1 MSKQNRWRVLWGC
14 AVSKNF
20 FDVAHAHSKA
30 SNKNSAM
37 AVSGGL
43 SYSPSGDRDEVFDVP
58 PPYWLLRDLPIRFRN
73 DPKTMMACAAM
84 YGLKNF
90 RLTVLGLSKHKK
102 GYNTKYACRCSCGAY
117 CYRTAKGLRDSKH
130 AACGVCLQKRNRI
143 IQEHHRKTSVY
154 LDDAVV
160 WQRMGGA

>member
-43 SYSPSGDRDEVFDVP
+43 SYSPSHRGHEDFDTP
-58 PPYWLLRDLPIRFRN
+58 PSYWLLRELNNGSVSIVE
-73 DPKTMMACAAM
+73 M
-84 YGLKNF
+84 YTLQSF
-90 RLTVLGLSKHKK
+90 RLTVLGLAKEQPDDKDRSVWVCK
-102 GYNTKYACRCSCGAY
+102 CSCGMF
-117 CYRTAKGLRDSKH
+117 CLRTARKLRKKKWQ
-130 AACGVCLQKRNRI
+130 ACGVCQQNRSR
-143 IQEHHRKTSVY
+143 IQEQHHAKTGVY

>member
-1 MSKQNRWRVLWGC
+1 M
-14 AVSKNF
+14 SKNF

-43 SYSPSGDRDEVFDVP
+43 SYSPSEKKHEDFDLP
-58 PPYWLLRDLPIRFRN
+58 PAYWLLRDLPERF
-73 DPKTMMACAAM
+73 KGELAQMLTCAEF
-84 YGLKNF
+84 YGFKSF
-90 RLTVLGLSKHKK
+90 RLTALGLAKDEKRANGARYVCK
-102 GYNTKYACRCSCGAY
+102 CSCGMF
-117 CYRTAKGLRDSKH
+117 CLRSRQALRKSKYQ
-130 AACGVCLQKRNRI
+130 ACGVCLQKRNRI

-154 LDDAVV
+154 LDDSVV